1 MRKYLEFKVEALD
14 NTVTSEEAMDLSYE
28 RLHNDFTHTYIY
40 IYIYI
45 IFFLQSTHT
54 RLQSIK

>member
-45 IFFLQSTHT
+45 
-54 RLQSIK
+54 